1 MRMKKCMLIGL
12 ICLLSSQWMWGQHF
26 PQMDARNYVSDTAL
40 FIPRRPWLAA
50 SEVFGMN
57 MAVWTF
63 DRFLMNEDF
72 AKINGHT
79 IKQNFKTG
87 PVRTRISSLPT
98 WWPIPITDRYISTR
112 PVAMD

>member
-50 SEVFGMN
+50 SEEFGMN
-57 MAVWTF
+57 MDF
-63 DRFLMNEDF
+63 RPFLNERGFRED
-72 AKINGHT
+72 K
-79 IKQNFKTG
+79 
-87 PVRTRISSLPT
+87 RTY
-98 WWPIPITDRYISTR
+98 D
-112 PVAMD
+112 